1 MTMNHGSLLL
11 KAVMANLFR
20 RMGRRFLMK
29 RSQLNRKL
37 GLVVESGHGD
47 VDSCHRRRGHR
58 YGKGSIALAAGQA
71 AERVKDDGRSS
82 ETGGTRR
89 SVEKCRSLLAW
100 RVSGIRD

>member
-1 MTMNHGSLLL
+1 
-11 KAVMANLFR
+11 
-20 RMGRRFLMK
+20 MK